1 MTTFFRHLNVL
12 LHKNYLL
19 QRRAWMTTLFEI
31 FLPIFFTGLM
41 VAIWAPP
48 TFQDENS
55 AAQEYSKFATVQ
67 VWPMQAFAARLAM
80 SGEKLAIVPFT
91 AAQTDAAD
99 ALHQA
104 LSENYPGLN
113 LTNLFETPSIKELGY
128 LPPLSSVITRK
139 FATESDLISH
149 ILQNGYGQDSKIDKI
164 YAAIVVYSGSPKF
177 DYAIRL
183 NISGDGVVMD
193 TSYTSPYYDQL
204 RISANLFGYGS
215 LRQYWQSIPPFN
227 DVAFANKPDTIQYAP
242 LPGFMSLQ
250 LAVDRAI
257 INRSAPFSLASDS
270 SLTSAFS
277 RAMGAL
283 MTNPSPFYMELG
295 KLSELAY
302 SNPPTSASIAAASRL
317 STISNELK
325 KFMRAESYAPQ
336 QISLVPFPTSAYRQN
351 SFYGLVQGVL
361 SLFVTLSFLFPV
373 SRLIKAIVS
382 EKEYKQKEGMLQM
395 GLSGAAL
402 NLSWVI
408 TYFFI
413 FALIALGCTILTH
426 ATFFARTDF
435 GVVFFTFLGFGW
447 STTAWCFLISTFFTS
462 AKTATSAGVATFF
475 ALGFPLTA
483 ATRAGATEGTKFFAS
498 FAGNT
503 AFGLTLEILASFES
517 QSQGVN
523 WTNVYTVVKSY
534 SVSLGLIMMFADV
547 LIYILIGFYFEEV
560 LPRAWGVPRPFYFPF
575 LPSFWREVISDIKD
589 AWAHGGKDA
598 SLSAFDDKV
607 PPFTESK
614 GGHLIEPLDSV
625 LTTKL
630 ASQHALSARGITKS
644 FSTPDGKKVAV
655 DNLDVDIFE
664 GQILCLLGHNGA
676 GKTTTMQILTGTLG
690 PDQGEMNVFG
700 YNLRTKA
707 GMRHLRNQL
716 GVCPQHDVL
725 WSELT
730 VIEHLEIFSD
740 IKGVDRTI
748 RATEIEKAIQ
758 GVGLTEKKNALSAS
772 LSGGMKRKLSVAIAL
787 LGGSKVVV
795 LDEPTSG
802 MDPYS
807 RRSTW
812 QMLQN
817 AREGRIMLLTT
828 HFMDEA
834 DVLADRI
841 AIMAHG
847 KVRCAG
853 TPLFLKQAYGVGYLL
868 VAAMEKYV
876 ATSEIEA
883 KKKQDEIEAILKSHI
898 HNVGDVA
905 IVGSE
910 LSARLPF
917 DAPNLSSLFAE
928 LEQKSERLG
937 ISSFN
942 VSVTT
947 SEAIFLKVAKEAD
960 AEKSA
965 SGGAGELLSVV
976 ASSTTS
982 VLPEETVVVKENL
995 ISDVAI
1001 NTDSSSLSSRSWE
1014 KILRRARRD
1023 DEGTRIFLEHLRA
1036 LIIKRFNAAR
1046 RDFRSIC
1053 CAVLVPVVVV
1063 LFGFLLLTATLVL
1076 GQGNLEMSTANYN
1089 TGNMGINDKS
1099 VHPFVLPAFTFKKG
1113 FSKVP
1118 QTRSPIALLP
1128 GEVNVSRDIVNLLN
1142 CLPPGNVSNT
1152 TGGEPDG
1159 SSVWLGP
1166 SEASV
1171 KLLGDPYGFIDLNP
1185 QNSSNTQ
1192 DAQAM
1197 GSTLLNIRSR
1207 APGSTFGALVW
1218 ESPFGSSLYPN
1229 FESSATVG
1237 FRPPEDSSQQ
1247 STSTVVEYTAM
1258 INSTAYHGAPLVVN
1272 LINSALL
1279 AWSRLS
1285 KNALN
1290 STLSPDGAT
1299 CSWSSRLDDAT
1310 KAAWRLTTRNFPL
1323 PPTLAEQGQLA
1334 SIISGSGATF
1344 AMIGLAFVPAAVAAG
1359 VVKEREMGAKHQQRI
1374 SGVSVAAY
1382 WISHYLFD
1390 FGLYL
1395 VTAFLSIGVYKLYN
1409 IEVYVNESDSRI
1421 NALFALY
1428 LLFGAAVIPFA
1439 YLLSFAFRIHSSAQ
1453 NTVLV
1458 INMVTGAILIIVD
1471 FILSNV
1477 PTAGGKACKAEIQLQ
1492 YVWRFF
1498 PAFSLGHGLYRLSY
1512 LNVLPAINANCPR
1525 ALGEEIT
1532 ADMLKP
1538 IGAFHPT
1545 CAGTNVI
1552 YLACTSV
1559 LYLGAVIGL
1568 DTALGMPNIRLR
1580 AEALFA
1586 LDFKTAFAPSAT
1598 STIGELAV
1606 PTDDNNE
1613 DTDPDVVQEAQRVKN
1628 ESISGEVISDV
1639 IQLRGLRKVYP
1650 AGSGGG
1656 RAGKTA
1662 KVAVRNLSFGVPV
1675 GEVFG
1680 FLGINGAGKSTS
1692 MGVLTGETLPTRG
1705 TAVLAGLDIV
1715 TQQPKIRRL
1724 VGYCPQFDALI
1735 DNLTLREHLELFAR
1749 IKGIPEG
1756 VILKDTVSRSMAEL
1770 GITEFANK
1778 LAARLS
1784 GGTKR
1789 KLCLAIAL
1797 IGNPP
1802 LLILDEPTT
1811 GVDAVS
1817 RRHIWGTLQRIASKD
1832 KTCSIMLTT
1841 HSMEEAEALCTRIGI
1856 MVGGRLRCL
1865 GSSQHLK
1872 STHGSGFQLDI
1883 KLKHPPKEAVSAILE
1898 SINRAQHKA
1907 GSASKDTGDLKEDEL
1922 ENICKFLER
1931 PERALSLKDEV
1942 GEGAAAAVAH
1952 SAAVNIRAILKV
1964 SHTVPVSMFAE
1975 WFAQENMAE
1984 AAEHFVEKEAF
1995 GSHGVTLIERH
2006 GTSMRFVVSAT
2017 GSSGSKRLLSD
2028 MFARL
2033 EKGKDDVG
2041 IEGFS
2046 LGQTSLEQ
2054 VFVNMAGQQT
2064 EEVAPMPGAIVV
2076 RK

>member
-1 MTTFFRHLNVL
+1 
-12 LHKNYLL
+12 
-19 QRRAWMTTLFEI
+19 MTTLFEI

-48 TFQDENS
+48 TFEDENN
-55 AAQEYSKFATVQ
+55 AAQEYSRFATVQ

-91 AAQTDAAD
+91 SAQAGAAD

-104 LSENYPGLN
+104 LSDNYPGLN
-113 LTNLFETPSIKELGY
+113 LTNLFETPSIKDLGF

-139 FATESDLISH
+139 FATESDLVNH
-149 ILQNGYGQDSKIDKI
+149 ILQTGYGQDSKIDKI
-164 YAAIVVYSGSPKF
+164 YAAIVVYSGSPRF

-183 NISGDGVVMD
+183 NISGDGSVMD

-204 RISANLFGYGS
+204 RISANLYGYGS

-227 DVAFANKPDTIQYAP
+227 DVAFADKPDTIQYAP

-283 MTNPSPFYMELG
+283 MKNPSPFYMELG

-302 SNPPTSASIAAASRL
+302 SQPPTSASLAAATRL
-317 STISNELK
+317 SALSEELK
-325 KFMRAESYAPQ
+325 KFMKAESFAPQ
-336 QISLVPFPTSAYRQN
+336 QVSVVPFPTSAYRQN
-351 SFYGLVQGVL
+351 AFYGLVQGVL

-426 ATFFARTDF
+426 ATFFSRTDF
-435 GVVFFTFLGFGW
+435 GIVFFTFLGFGW

-483 ATRAGATEGTKFFAS
+483 ATRAGATGGTKALAS
-498 FAGNT
+498 LAGNT

-523 WTNVYTVVKSY
+523 WRNVQSIVKSY
-534 SVSLGLIMMFADV
+534 SVSQGLFMMFIDV

-560 LPRAWGVPRPFYFPF
+560 LPRAWGVPRPFYFPV
-575 LPSFWREVISDIKD
+575 LPSFWREIISDIKD
-589 AWAHGGKDA
+589 FWARGGSDA
-598 SLSAFDDKV
+598 SSTTFDDKV
-607 PPFTESK
+607 APYLESK
-614 GGHLIEPLDSV
+614 GGPLIEPLDSV
-625 LTTKL
+625 LSSKL
-630 ASQHALSARGITKS
+630 ASQQAMSARGITKS

-655 DNLDVDIFE
+655 DNLDVDVFE

-730 VIEHLEIFSD
+730 VLEHLEIFSD
-740 IKGVDRTI
+740 IKGVDRSL
-748 RATEIEKAIQ
+748 RATEIEKAIS
-758 GVGLTEKKNALSAS
+758 GVGLTEKKNAMSAS

-868 VAAMEKYV
+868 VAAMEKAV
-876 ATSEIEA
+876 AISESEA
-883 KKKQDEIEAILKSHI
+883 RKKQIEIEAILKSHI
-898 HNVGDVA
+898 ENVGDVT

-917 DAPNLSSLFAE
+917 DAKNLSSLFAE
-928 LEQKSERLG
+928 LEQKSASLG

-965 SGGAGELLSVV
+965 SGGSGELLSVM
-976 ASSTTS
+976 ASTTT
-982 VLPEETVVVKENL
+982 VQPEETVIVKENM
-995 ISDVAI
+995 ISDVEL
-1001 NTDSSSLSSRSWE
+1001 TDSSSSSLSSKSWE
-1014 KILRRARRD
+1014 KILKRARRD

-1036 LIIKRFNAAR
+1036 LLIKRMNAAR

-1089 TGNMGINDKS
+1089 TGNTGTNDAS

-1113 FSKVP
+1113 FEKVP
-1118 QTRSPIALLP
+1118 QSRSPIALLP
-1128 GEVNVSRDIVNLLN
+1128 GEVNVSQDIVNLLN

-1152 TGGEPDG
+1152 TGGEPGG
-1159 SSVWLGP
+1159 SSVWFSP
-1166 SEASV
+1166 SEASAN
-1171 KLLGDPYGFIDLNP
+1171 LMGDPYGFIDLNL
-1185 QNSSNTQ
+1185 QNGSKTQ

-1197 GSTLLNIRSR
+1197 GSTLLNIRAR

-1218 ESPFGSSLYPN
+1218 ESPFGSAMYPN
-1229 FESSATVG
+1229 FESSANVG
-1237 FRPPEDSSQQ
+1237 FRPSEDSPSSSLK
-1247 STSTVVEYTAM
+1247 STPTVVEYTAM
-1258 INSTAYHGAPLVVN
+1258 INSTAYHGAPLVMN
-1272 LINSALL
+1272 LVNSALL

-1285 KNALN
+1285 QNALN
-1290 STLSPDGAT
+1290 STQSPNGAT

-1310 KAAWRLTTRNFPL
+1310 KAAWRLTTRNFPF
-1323 PPTLAEQGQLA
+1323 PPTLSEQGQLA
-1334 SIISGSGATF
+1334 SVISGSGATF

-1395 VTAFLSIGVYKLYN
+1395 VTAFLSIGVYKLYD
-1409 IEVYVNESDSRI
+1409 IEVYVNESDFRVNS
-1421 NALFALY
+1421 LFALY

-1477 PTAGGKACKAEIQLQ
+1477 PTAGGKACQAEIALQ
-1492 YVWRFF
+1492 NVWRFF

-1538 IGAFHPT
+1538 INAFHPT
-1545 CAGTNVI
+1545 CTGTDVI
-1552 YLACTSV
+1552 YLACTAV
-1559 LYLGAVIGL
+1559 LYLAAVIGL
-1568 DTALGMPNIRLR
+1568 DIALGMPNIRLR

-1606 PTDDNNE
+1606 PTDDFSE

-1628 ESISGEVISDV
+1628 EAISGEIISDV

-1715 TQQPKIRRL
+1715 TQQPRIRRL

-1756 VILKDTVSRSMAEL
+1756 IILKDTVSRSMSEL

-1832 KTCSIMLTT
+1832 KSCSIMLTT

-1883 KLKHPPKEAVSAILE
+1883 KLNHPSKENVNAILE
-1898 SINRAQHKA
+1898 SVNHALIKS
-1907 GSASKDTGDLKEDEL
+1907 GSASSLSKANGDLKEDE
-1922 ENICKFLER
+1922 IDVVCKFLER

-1952 SAAVNIRAILKV
+1952 SAAVNIRAIMKI
-1964 SHTVPVSMFAE
+1964 SRTVPASLFAE

-1984 AAEHFVEKEAF
+1984 AAELFVEKEAF
-1995 GSHGVTLIERH
+1995 GSHGISLIERH
-2006 GTSMRFVVSAT
+2006 GTSLRFVVSAT
-2017 GSSGSKRLLSD
+2017 GSTGSKRLLSD
-2028 MFARL
+2028 MFAKL
-2033 EKGKDDVG
+2033 EKGKDAVG

-2054 VFVNMAGQQT
+2054 VFVNMAGQQS
-2064 EEVAPMPGAIVV
+2064 EEVAPMPGAIVI
-2076 RK
+2076 KK

>member
-1 MTTFFRHLNVL
+1 MTFLRHLSVL
-12 LHKNYLL
+12 LQKNYLL

-31 FLPIFFTGLM
+31 CLPIFFVGLM

-48 TFQDENS
+48 TFNDENNP
-55 AAQEYSKFATVQ
+55 AQEYSKFASVQ
-67 VWPMQAFAARLAM
+67 VWPMQAFAARLAL

-91 AAQTDAAD
+91 SAQASAAD
-99 ALHQA
+99 ALYQT

-113 LTNLFETPSIKELGY
+113 LTNLFVTPEIKTLGY
-128 LPPLSSVITRK
+128 LPPLSSVMTRK
-139 FATESDLISH
+139 YATEGDLMSH
-149 ILQNGYGQDSKIDKI
+149 ILQNGYGQDSKFEKV
-164 YAAIVVYSGSPKF
+164 YAAIVVYSGAPSF

-183 NISGDGVVMD
+183 NISGGDSVMD
-193 TSYTSPYYDQL
+193 TSYSLPYYDQL
-204 RISANLFGYGS
+204 RISANLYGYGS
-215 LRQYWQSIPPFN
+215 LRAGYWQSIPAFN
-227 DVAFANKPDTIQYAP
+227 DVAFAGKPDTIQYSP
-242 LPGFMSLQ
+242 LPGFLSLQ

-257 INRSAPFSLASDS
+257 INRSAPFSLASDN
-270 SLTSAFS
+270 SLTGAFS

-283 MTNPSPFYMELG
+283 MKNPSPFSMELG

-302 SNPPTSASIAAASRL
+302 TKPPTNASLAAMSRL
-317 STISNELK
+317 TSLTAELK
-325 KFMRAESYAPQ
+325 SFMKAESYAPQ
-336 QISLVPFPTSAYRQN
+336 QISLVPFPTSSYRQN

-402 NLSWVI
+402 NLSWVF
-408 TYFFI
+408 TYFVI
-413 FALIALGCTILTH
+413 FALIALGCAVLTH

-435 GVVFFTFLGFGW
+435 GVVFFSFLGFGW

-523 WTNVYTVVKSY
+523 WKNIYTVVNSY
-534 SVSLGLIMMFADV
+534 SVSQGLIQMFIDV
-547 LIYILIGFYFEEV
+547 FIYILIGFYFEEV
-560 LPRAWGVPRPFYFPF
+560 LPRAWGVPRPFYFPV
-575 LPSFWREVISDIKD
+575 LPSFWREVVSDLKD
-589 AWAHGGKDA
+589 VWNTGGSSA
-598 SLSAFDDKV
+598 LSFDEKV
-607 PPFTESK
+607 APFLESK
-614 GGHLIEPLDSV
+614 SGPLIEPLDSI
-625 LTTKL
+625 LSSKL
-630 ASQHALSARGITKS
+630 ASQNAMSARGLCKS
-644 FSTPDGKKVAV
+644 FATPDGKKVAV
-655 DNLDVDIFE
+655 DNLDVDVFE

-676 GKTTTMQILTGTLG
+676 GKTTTMQILTGTLA

-700 YNLRTKA
+700 YNLRTKS

-725 WSELT
+725 WAELT
-730 VIEHLEIFSD
+730 VKEHLEIFAD
-740 IKGVDRTI
+740 IKGVDRMI
-748 RATEIEKAIQ
+748 RASEIEKAIA

-868 VAAMEKYV
+868 VAAMEKSV
-876 ATSEIEA
+876 ATSESEA
-883 KKKQDEIEAILKSHI
+883 KKKQKEIETVLKSHI
-898 HNVGDVA
+898 VNVGEVT

-917 DAPNLSSLFAE
+917 DAPNLSTLFAE
-928 LEQKSERLG
+928 LEQKSTFLG
-937 ISSFN
+937 ITSFN

-965 SGGAGELLSVV
+965 SGGTGELLSVT
-976 ASSTTS
+976 ASNTTIQ
-982 VLPEETVVVKENL
+982 PEEAIIVKENI
-995 ISDVAI
+995 ISDAEI
-1001 NTDSSSLSSRSWE
+1001 SEQTSLSTPSSPRSWE
-1014 KILRRARRD
+1014 RILKRARRD
-1023 DEGTRIFLEHLRA
+1023 DEGLQIFLEHLRA
-1036 LIIKRFNAAR
+1036 LLIKRINAAR

-1076 GQGNLEMSTANYN
+1076 DQGNLEMSTGNYN
-1089 TGNMGINDKS
+1089 TGNDGIYDAS
-1099 VHPFVLPAFTFKKG
+1099 IHPFVLPAFTFKKG
-1113 FSKVP
+1113 FATVP
-1118 QTRSPIALLP
+1118 STRSPIALAP
-1128 GEVNVSRDIVNLLN
+1128 NDVNVSQDIINLLN

-1152 TGGEPDG
+1152 TGGNPTG
-1159 SSVWLGP
+1159 TSVWFTP
-1166 SEASV
+1166 NEASV
-1171 KLLGDPYGFIDLNP
+1171 NVMGDPYNFITFDT
-1185 QNSSNTQ
+1185 QNGSNSKTQ
-1192 DAQAM
+1192 DSQAM
-1197 GSTLLNIRSR
+1197 ASTLLNIRSQ
-1207 APGSTFGALVW
+1207 APGSTFGAIVW
-1218 ESPFGSSLYPN
+1218 ESPFGSSLYPD
-1229 FESSATVG
+1229 FESSASVG
-1237 FRPPEDSSQQ
+1237 FRPSEASYSSKT
-1247 STSTVVEYTAM
+1247 TSTVVEYTAM

-1272 LINSALL
+1272 LINSALF
-1279 AWSRLS
+1279 AWSRLTP
-1285 KNALN
+1285 NTLN
-1290 STLSPDGAT
+1290 STQSPSGAT
-1299 CSWSSRLDDAT
+1299 CSWNSRKDDAT

-1323 PPTLAEQGQLA
+1323 PPTLTEQSQLA

-1374 SGVSVAAY
+1374 AGVSVAAY
-1382 WISHYLFD
+1382 WISHYFFD

-1395 VTAFLSIGVYKLYN
+1395 VTAFLSIGVYKLYK
-1409 IEVYVNESDSRI
+1409 IEVYVNESDFRVNS
-1421 NALFALY
+1421 LFALY

-1477 PTAGGKACKAEIQLQ
+1477 PTAGGKACKAEIALQ
-1492 YVWRFF
+1492 NVWRFF

-1538 IGAFHPT
+1538 IDAFHPT
-1545 CAGTNVI
+1545 CTGTDVI
-1552 YLACTSV
+1552 YLACTAV
-1559 LYLGAVIGL
+1559 LYLAAVIGL

-1586 LDFKTAFAPSAT
+1586 LDLKTAFAASAT

-1606 PTDDNNE
+1606 PVDDTNE
-1613 DTDPDVVQEAQRVKN
+1613 DTDPDVMQEALRVRN
-1628 ESISGEVISDV
+1628 ELASGEVISDV

-1692 MGVLTGETLPTRG
+1692 MGVLTGETLPTKG

-1715 TQQPKIRRL
+1715 TEQPKIRRL

-1756 VILKDTVSRSMAEL
+1756 IVLRETVSRSMSEL

-1797 IGNPP
+1797 IANPP

-1832 KTCSIMLTT
+1832 KSCSIMLTT

-1872 STHGSGFQLDI
+1872 TTHGSGFQLDI
-1883 KLKHPPKEAVSAILE
+1883 KLKHPPKDVVSSILE
-1898 SINRAQHKA
+1898 SIEQALKK
-1907 GSASKDTGDLKEDEL
+1907 SSISDLKEEDIDI
-1922 ENICKFLER
+1922 ICKSLGR

-1942 GEGAAAAVAH
+1942 GEGTSAAVAH
-1952 SAAVNIRAILKV
+1952 AAAVNIRAIMKV
-1964 SHTVPVSMFAE
+1964 SRTVPSTMFAD

-1984 AAEHFVEKEAF
+1984 SAEHFVEKEAF
-1995 GSHGVTLIERH
+1995 GSHGVSLIERH
-2006 GTSMRFVVSAT
+2006 GASLRFVVSST
-2017 GSSGSKRLLSD
+2017 GSMDNKRLLSD

-2033 EKGKDDVG
+2033 EKGKDLVG

-2054 VFVNMAGQQT
+2054 VFVNMAGQQS
-2064 EEVAPMPGAIVV
+2064 EEVAPMPGAIVI
-2076 RK
+2076 KK